1 MSNVLSFIYRQG
13 LDTNSER
20 GSWLKLKGKF
30 FRILR
35 QSLLRAGDPACQM
48 DVWGRAMWM
57 PFSHE
62 LPGCLARQWHYDQ
75 VLQRAADHIR
85 RTRGPVCG
93 IDVGANIGD
102 TIAAA
107 RKDASDRFLGIEPN
121 PIFFRYLTRNLGSE
135 PNVQLLNSVCA
146 ARDEVAKYRVTTAR
160 GTSCFE
166 PASSGS
172 TAFQTRTLDTIVEQN
187 PNFSGCNFLK
197 IDTDGHD
204 FEVLRGARKTIAR
217 TKPVVLFECEA
228 RGSAT
233 YVEDVSDTLTFFS
246 GLGYGLA
253 LVYDNDGELFGVLD
267 LATPN
272 GFAQNLFYQLTSHKC
287 NFDVLLLT
295 DAPAF
300 LRQELDFFANQLA
313 DTDARSVAHTAANLI
328 LAQIRAP

>member
-1 MSNVLSFIYRQG
+1 MSKVLSFIYRQG
-13 LDTNSER
+13 LDTNVER
-20 GSWLKLKGKF
+20 GFWRKLKAKF
-30 FRILR
+30 FRSLR
-35 QSLLRAGDPACQM
+35 QSILRAGDPACQM
-48 DVWGRAMWM
+48 EVWGRAMWM

-75 VLQRAADHIR
+75 VLRRAADHIR
-85 RTRGPVCG
+85 STRGPVCG

-107 RKDASDRFLGIEPN
+107 RKDAKDRFLGIEPN
-121 PIFFRYLTRNLGSE
+121 PIFFRCLTRNLGSE
-135 PNVQLLNSVCA
+135 PNVQLLNSVCS
-146 ARDEVAKYRVTTAR
+146 ARDEVAEYRVTTAR
-160 GTSCFE
+160 GTSSFE

-172 TAFQTRTLDTIVEQN
+172 APFQTRTLDTIVEQN
-187 PNFSGCNFLK
+187 QNFSGCNFLK

-217 TKPVVLFECEA
+217 TRPTVLFECEP

-233 YVEDVSDTLTFFS
+233 YIEEVCDTLAFFG

-253 LVYDNDGELFGVLD
+253 IVYDNDGELFGVVD
-267 LATPN
+267 LKAPAA
-272 GFAQNLFYQLTSHKC
+272 FAQNLFYQLTSHKC

-300 LRQELDFFANQLA
+300 LRQELDFFVNGLDNPGSRAV
-313 DTDARSVAHTAANLI
+313 ARIAANLI
-328 LAQIRAP
+328 LAQ